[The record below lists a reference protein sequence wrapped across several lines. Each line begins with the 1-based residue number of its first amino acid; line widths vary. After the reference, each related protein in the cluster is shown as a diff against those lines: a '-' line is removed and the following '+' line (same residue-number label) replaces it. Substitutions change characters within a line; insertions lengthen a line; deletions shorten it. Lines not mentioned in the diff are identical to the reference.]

1 MYKFV
6 KQIVIMNNVL
16 LSSGLAFLIT
26 FFAIPVIIQ
35 VAKDKKLFD
44 EPDERKVHKNVIP
57 TLGGLGIFAGFIIA
71 TLMGVPSAISSELQY
86 FAAAT
91 TVIFFLG
98 IKDDILIL
106 SASKKFIGQLIA
118 AGIII
123 KFGGIQI
130 SNLHGF
136 LGVYE
141 IPHITGTIIS
151 LFTIIVITNSFNLI
165 DGVDGLAGS
174 LGLLTT
180 IVFGTYFYYAG
191 QLTYAVMAFALAGS
205 IIGFLIYNFSPAKIF
220 MGDTGSLLL
229 GLVNSI
235 LVIKFINIAGNSA
248 SNLPIESAPAIGFS
262 ILMIPLFDTLRVFG
276 LRIMQR
282 RSPFSPDRTHVHHFL
297 LDLGLSHRMVTIT
310 CVLVNITFI
319 AMAFFMRSLGTTTV
333 LGVLLLSA
341 FVFIGIIY
349 YSRPKNRT
357 IITRKVEKTDMIKS
371 HKIFKLAGEALEA
384 D

>member
-1 MYKFV
+1 M
-6 KQIVIMNNVL
+6 QPILLNIL
-16 LSSGLAFLIT
+16 LSAALAFLIT

-71 TLMGVPSAISSELQY
+71 TLMGVPTGITSELQY
-86 FAAAT
+86 FAAAA

-123 KFGGIQI
+123 KFGGVHID
-130 SNLHGF
+130 NMYGF
-136 LGVYE
+136 LGFHQ
-141 IPHITGTIIS
+141 IPREASIILS
-151 LFTIIVITNSFNLI
+151 IFTIIVITNSFNLI

-180 IVFGTYFYYAG
+180 LVFGIYFFYAG
-191 QLTYAVMAFALAGS
+191 KGTYAVMAFALSGS
-205 IIGFLIYNFSPAKIF
+205 TIGFLLYNYSPAKIF

-235 LVIKFINIAGNSA
+235 LVIKFINVAGEGGSGFP
-248 SNLPIESAPAIGFS
+248 LESAPAIGVA

-276 LRIMQR
+276 LRILDR

-297 LDLGLSHRMVTIT
+297 LDLGFSHRMITLT
-310 CVLVNITFI
+310 CVGVNIGFI
-319 AMAFFMRSLGTTTV
+319 ALAYFLRNMGTTAV
-333 LGVLLLSA
+333 LGILLLTA
-341 FVFIGIIY
+341 FVFIGVIY
-349 YSRPKNRT
+349 FSRA
-357 IITRKVEKTDMIKS
+357 KTKTAVNETMANAGIIKS
-371 HKIFKLAGEALEA
+371 HKILSLASEAMEA

>member
-1 MYKFV
+1 MEY
-6 KQIVIMNNVL
+6 IL
-16 LSSGLAFLIT
+16 LSSALAFLIT

-71 TLMGVPSAISSELQY
+71 TLMGVPSGITSELQY
-86 FAAAT
+86 FVAAA

-123 KFGGIQI
+123 KFGGVQI
-130 SNLHGF
+130 TNMHGF

-141 IPHITGTIIS
+141 IPRIASIVLSILTIV
-151 LFTIIVITNSFNLI
+151 VITNSFNLI

-180 IVFGTYFYYAG
+180 LVFGIYFFYAG

-205 IIGFLIYNFSPAKIF
+205 TIGFLIYNFSPAKIF

-229 GLVNSI
+229 GLINSI
-235 LVIKFINIAGNSA
+235 LVIKFINVAGNPA
-248 SNLPIESAPAIGFS
+248 SNIPLEAAPAIGFS

-276 LRIMQR
+276 LRILDR

-297 LDLGLSHRMVTIT
+297 LDLGFSHRM
-310 CVLVNITFI
+310 ITFTI
-319 AMAFFMRSLGTTTV
+319 VITNMAFIALAFFLRHMGTTTV
-333 LGVLLLSA
+333 LGILLLSA
-341 FVFIGIIY
+341 FLFIGVIY
-349 YSRPKNRT
+349 FSRPKSKNAVNES
-357 IITRKVEKTDMIKS
+357 IANAGIIKS
-371 HKIFKLAGEALEA
+371 HKILSLASEAVEA
-384 D
+384 E

>member
-1 MYKFV
+1 MDN
-6 KQIVIMNNVL
+6 IL
-16 LSSGLAFLIT
+16 LSAALAFLIT

-44 EPDERKVHKNVIP
+44 EPDERKVHKTVIP

-71 TLMGVPSAISSELQY
+71 TLMGVPSTVTSELQY
-86 FAAAT
+86 FAAAA

-98 IKDDILIL
+98 IKDDILVL

-130 SNLHGF
+130 TNMHGF
-136 LGVYE
+136 LGIYE
-141 IPHITGTIIS
+141 IPHIASIVLSI
-151 LFTIIVITNSFNLI
+151 FTIIVITNSFNLI

-180 IVFGTYFYYAG
+180 LVFGAYFFYAG
-191 QLTYAVMAFALAGS
+191 QLTYAVMAFALSGS
-205 IIGFLIYNFSPAKIF
+205 TIGFLLYNFSPAKIF

-229 GLVNSI
+229 GLINSI
-235 LVIKFINIAGNSA
+235 LVIKFINVAGNPV
-248 SNLPIESAPAIGFS
+248 SNLPIAAAPAIGFS

-276 LRIMQR
+276 LRILNR

-310 CVLVNITFI
+310 CVSVNIAFI
-319 AMAFFMRSLGTTTV
+319 AMAFFLRSLGTTTV
-333 LGVLLLSA
+333 IGILLVSA
-341 FVFIGIIY
+341 FIFIGIIY
-349 YSRPKNRT
+349 YSRPKVKQRFEENIST
-357 IITRKVEKTDMIKS
+357 AEVIKS
-371 HKIFKLAGEALEA
+371 HKILKLASEPVEAE
-384 D
+384 

>member
-1 MYKFV
+1 MEY
-6 KQIVIMNNVL
+6 IL
-16 LSSGLAFLIT
+16 LSAALAFLIT

-71 TLMGVPSAISSELQY
+71 LLMGVPRDMASELQY
-86 FAAAT
+86 FAAAA

-123 KFGGIQI
+123 KFGDVRIT
-130 SNLHGF
+130 NMYGF
-136 LGVYE
+136 LGVNE
-141 IPHITGTIIS
+141 IPYTASIVLTI
-151 LFTIIVITNSFNLI
+151 FTVIVITNSFNLI

-174 LGLLTT
+174 LGVLTT
-180 IVFGTYFYYAG
+180 LVFGSYFYFAG
-191 QLTYAVMAFALAGS
+191 PASALPYAVMAFALAG
-205 IIGFLIYNFSPAKIF
+205 GTLAFLIYNFSPAKIF

-229 GLVNSI
+229 GLVNAI
-235 LVIKFINIAGNSA
+235 LVVKFISVANLPK
-248 SNLPIESAPAIGFS
+248 SNLPLEAAPAIGFA

-276 LRIMQR
+276 LRILDR

-297 LDLGLSHRMVTIT
+297 LDLGFSHRMVTVT
-310 CVLVNITFI
+310 CVSTNIAFI
-319 AMAFFMRSLGTTTV
+319 LLAYFLRHMGTTTV
-333 LGVLLLSA
+333 LGILLVSA
-341 FVFIGIIY
+341 FVFIGVIY
-349 YSRPKNRT
+349 FNRPKSKTAVNET
-357 IITRKVEKTDMIKS
+357 IANAGIIKS
-371 HKIFKLAGEALEA
+371 HKILSLASEAVEV

>member
-1 MYKFV
+1 
-6 KQIVIMNNVL
+6 MNNIL
-16 LSSGLAFLIT
+16 LSGGLAFLIT

-71 TLMGVPSAISSELQY
+71 TLMGVPAAITSELQY

-98 IKDDILIL
+98 IKDDILVL

-123 KFGGIQI
+123 KFGGIQLT
-130 SNLHGF
+130 NLHGF
-136 LGVYE
+136 LGIYE
-141 IPHITGTIIS
+141 IPHITGMLIS

-174 LGLLTT
+174 LGLMTT
-180 IVFGTYFYYAG
+180 LVFGVYFFYAG
-191 QLTYAVMAFALAGS
+191 QLTFAVMAFALAGS

-229 GLVNSI
+229 GLVNAI
-235 LVIKFINIAGNSA
+235 LVIKFINVAGNPA
-248 SNLPIESAPAIGFS
+248 SNFPIEAAPAIGFS

-276 LRIMQR
+276 LRILDR

-310 CVLVNITFI
+310 CVLVNISFI
-319 AMAFFMRSLGTTTV
+319 SLAFFLRNLGTTV
-333 LGVLLLSA
+333 VIGILLLSA

-349 YSRPKNRT
+349 YSRPKNKT
-357 IITRKVEKTDMIKS
+357 VLANNVEKARILKS
-371 HKIFKLAGEALEA
+371 HKILNLAGEAVEA